1 MNVPAEVN
9 GIAPWEPTV
18 ATTVA
23 AADLSRPHP
32 SHPHL
37 GGIRVGEEVLPHPTD
52 LKYPEAPAA
61 PGCPYSPLQLAY
73 GPSGTRVA
81 GGPIWGRTPGSST
94 ASRG

>member
-37 GGIRVGEEVLPHPTD
+37 GGIRVAEEVLDTLDTPQDVYICAARYWSTCSFGFQ
-52 LKYPEAPAA
+52 AA
-61 PGCPYSPLQLAY
+61 PPPL
-73 GPSGTRVA
+73 
-81 GGPIWGRTPGSST
+81 
-94 ASRG
+94 